1 MIKVE
6 EWRAIPGYEGFYEVS
21 NLGRVKSLPRVVET
35 KNNRSQSV
43 RGGILKLTKGQYG
56 YLQISVRIAST
67 CRTRNVHVLVALAFM
82 GPRPEGL
89 IVLHGEN
96 GRLDNS
102 VGNLSYGTYK
112 QNNVQDRHRDGT
124 AVTGERNYKAKLTA
138 EKVLLA
144 RAIIPNGPSGTLRRL
159 ADEWGVHRS
168 TLSSAVSGKHWAY
181 V

>member
-21 NLGRVKSLPRVVET
+21 NLGRVKSLGRVVER
-35 KNNRSQSV
+35 KNNRSHSV
-43 RGGILKLTKGQYG
+43 RGGILKLGEKNGYVQTK
-56 YLQISVRIAST
+56 LTIANVR
-67 CRTRNVHVLVALAFM
+67 RDKNVHVLVASAFI

-96 GRLDNS
+96 GKLDNS

-112 QNNVQDRHRDGT
+112 QNNAQDRHRDGT
-124 AVTGERNYKAKLTA
+124 ACTGEKHYNAVLTV
-138 EKVLLA
+138 EKIWLA
-144 RAIIPNGPSGTLRRL
+144 RAIVPNGPRGTLRRL
-159 ADEWGVHRS
+159 AAEWGVTDA
-168 TLSSAVSGKHWAY
+168 TLSLAVSGKSWAY